1 MCLAGARPCEVVD
14 AKDPSTDKRSSAPC
28 EWCTTM
34 VAGTANGKANGCSS
48 TAYPFDFKGFYG
60 TDEATLCY
68 DLAKELAA
76 DASMVKQINTLGAF
90 LGKDSLKKKGRT
102 GPDID
107 IAGMFAWGMDSA
119 VRGCSPKQCPVAN
132 AGIATGLF
140 DKSTT
145 KFVAHQCPERNDET
159 TDEASSASTGVVSMV
174 AAVCS
179 TVAAAMVAL

>member
-1 MCLAGARPCEVVD
+1 M
-14 AKDPSTDKRSSAPC
+14 
-28 EWCTTM
+28 
-34 VAGTANGKANGCSS
+34 
-48 TAYPFDFKGFYG
+48 
-60 TDEATLCY
+60 CY
-68 DLAKELAA
+68 DLGKELASDSA
-76 DASMVKQINTLGAF
+76 MVSRVNLLGAF
-90 LGKDSLKKKGRT
+90 LGKESLKKKGRT

-107 IAGMFAWGMDSA
+107 IAGMFSWGMDSA

-140 DKSTT
+140 DKATT
-145 KFVAHQCPERNDET
+145 KFVAHQCPERNDEKGP